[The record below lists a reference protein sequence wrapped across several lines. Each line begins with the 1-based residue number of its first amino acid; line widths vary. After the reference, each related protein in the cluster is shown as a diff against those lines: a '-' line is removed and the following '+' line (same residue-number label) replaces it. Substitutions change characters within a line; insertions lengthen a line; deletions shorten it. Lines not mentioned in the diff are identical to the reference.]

1 MPKLFSVSLRSLRCE
16 GEEEGNLEG
25 KSIIVWGEDTIR
37 TSRLRGVWGERL
49 TNKQRDMLKLT
60 RKAKGILIGVL
71 LSDGW
76 VRRQKKHWSPTIGI
90 KQSMKNVKFL
100 LEIQNEIGYLYP
112 SRKIRVSSNMLRGER
127 RYGVS
132 METRALPC
140 LKEVVM
146 LLYEEKKGKLVRRI
160 QEELINEMNEIVLAY
175 WIMGDGAKRND
186 GIILC
191 TDGFTMRE
199 VVLLMNILRIRLGVE
214 STIHKEKGR
223 SRIYIKGREM
233 RKVIKEVDKHVIKHF
248 KYKLNNLV

>member
-1 MPKLFSVSLRSLRCE
+1 M
-16 GEEEGNLEG
+16 
-25 KSIIVWGEDTIR
+25 KSSRRDESQGGLIVWGENPIGR
-37 TSRLRGVWGERL
+37 NKVWGERI
-49 TNKQRDMLKLT
+49 TNKQREMLVLT
-60 RKAKGILIGVL
+60 RKAKSILIGVL

-76 VRRQKKHWSPTIGI
+76 VYRGKKHWNPKIGI
-90 KQSMKNVKFL
+90 KQSIKNVKFIL
-100 LEIQNEIGYLYP
+100 HLINEIGYLLTP
-112 SRKIRVSSNMLRGER
+112 GEIQISSNKLRGKR
-127 RYGVS
+127 WYS
-132 METRALPC
+132 SSKMTRALPC
-140 LKEVVM
+140 LKEVID
-146 LLYEEKKGKLVRRI
+146 LLYVEKKGKLVRRI

-186 GIILC
+186 GILLC

-233 RKVIKEVDKHVIKHF
+233 GKVIKEVDKHVIKHF